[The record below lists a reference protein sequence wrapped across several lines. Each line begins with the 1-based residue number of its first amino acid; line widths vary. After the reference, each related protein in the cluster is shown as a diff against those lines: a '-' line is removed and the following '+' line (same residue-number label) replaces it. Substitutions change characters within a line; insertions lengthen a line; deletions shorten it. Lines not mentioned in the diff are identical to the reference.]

1 MLRDASVMRQLVPF
15 ALLGLL
21 SLCLALVAGSA
32 LALAPEEQ
40 SGWRLQQRCAEFW
53 SERPEEQPYQQ
64 CWREWVHPGIPTP
77 GPNERP

>member
-1 MLRDASVMRQLVPF
+1 MGSGQE
-15 ALLGLL
+15 LGLTDEET
-21 SLCLALVAGSA
+21 AFYD
-32 LALAPEEQ
+32 ALAPEEQ